1 MQVSLNIGIV
11 GYGKMGHMVESIAEE
26 RGHGIAFVAA
36 KKGDPW
42 QAADVIIEFSRPESA
57 LSNIRK
63 AISSNIPMVTGTT
76 GWQNHLSEVRTE
88 VEDADAS
95 LLYASNF
102 SVGVNLTFAMNQ
114 RLAALMQNQPSY
126 KVSIEETHHTE
137 KLDSPSGTA
146 ISLGQGIINAH
157 TGYSDWKESDN
168 TADGIIPIIAHR
180 EPDVPGTHIVRWE
193 NEIDRIELKHEA
205 KNRRGF
211 ALGAVIAAEW
221 LHGRN
226 GLFTMR
232 DVLHNI
238 I

>member
-26 RGHGIAFVAA
+26 RGHGIAFIAA
-36 KKGDPW
+36 GKGDPW

-76 GWQNHLSEVRTE
+76 GWQNHLSEIKTE

-95 LLYASNF
+95 ILHASNF
-102 SVGVNLTFAMNQ
+102 SVGVNMTFVINE
-114 RLAALMQNQPSY
+114 RLAALMQSQPSY
-126 KVSIEETHHTE
+126 SVSIEETHHTE

-146 ISLGQGIINAH
+146 ISLGQGIIKAH
-157 TGYSDWKESDN
+157 KGYSDWKESDT
-168 TADGIIPIIAHR
+168 TAEGIIPIIAHR

-205 KNRRGF
+205 KSRRGF

-221 LHGRN
+221 LHGRT